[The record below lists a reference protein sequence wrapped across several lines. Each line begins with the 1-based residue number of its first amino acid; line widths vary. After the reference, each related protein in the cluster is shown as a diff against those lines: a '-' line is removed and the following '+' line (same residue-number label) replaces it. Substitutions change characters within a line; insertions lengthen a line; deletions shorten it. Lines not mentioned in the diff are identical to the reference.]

1 MSSAPSRRAGGERS
15 GGPGAIRATRAVFLV
30 LGIVTAAWAPLV
42 PDLKLRLALD
52 DAQLGLMLLCIGGG
66 SLLAAPVTGLVVA
79 RVGCRAVMLGL
90 GVLFCASVPALTVM
104 PGIPLTALALAVF
117 GATIAGIDV
126 AMNIQAVAVERA
138 AGRPMMSGFHG
149 LFSLGG
155 LCGASLVSVMLAF
168 GAAPLPAALALA
180 GAGLVVL
187 LSQAPGMVARAE
199 GPGAVMALPHGR
211 LVLIG
216 GLCFIGFMAEGAVHD
231 WTAVL
236 LRFHRDAGPGTAGLA
251 YAAFASAMTVGRLTG
266 DAVLKRVAP
275 VWVLSVGASMAAGG
289 FVAMTALPSV
299 AAALVGCALIGLGEA
314 NVVPALFSAAARGK
328 RVDPSV
334 VIAAVA
340 SPGYVGLLAGPALI
354 GLAAQATTLPIA
366 LGGAGLLLLL
376 ITATARIATREEPA

>member
-1 MSSAPSRRAGGERS
+1 M
-15 GGPGAIRATRAVFLV
+15 FLV

-42 PDLKLRLALD
+42 PDLKLRLSLD

-90 GVLFCASVPALTVM
+90 GVLFCAALPALTVM
-104 PGIPLTALALAVF
+104 QGVPMTALTLAVF

-138 AGRPMMSGFHG
+138 AERPMMSGFHG

-155 LCGASLVSVMLAF
+155 LFGASLVSVMLAL
-168 GAAPLPAALALA
+168 GASALPAALVLA
-180 GAGLVVL
+180 GGGLVVL
-187 LSQAPGMVARAE
+187 LSQAPWMMPRGMKPRGMTPRGMMAGAE
-199 GPGAVMALPHGR
+199 GPRAVMALPHGR

-251 YAAFASAMTVGRLTG
+251 YAAFASAMTLGRLSG

-275 VWVLSVGASMAAGG
+275 VWVLSVGAALAAAG
-289 FVAMTALPSV
+289 FLLMTAVPSV

-314 NVVPALFSAAARGK
+314 NVVPALFSAAARDG

-334 VIAAVA
+334 AIAAVA

-376 ITATARIATREEPA
+376 ITATARVAAREEPA